1 MQIVDAEVP
10 KSFRL
15 DRVGVADPTTWNAK
29 ATCRGMQ
36 RLLQTLEELA
46 GRTDRTVQQQAAS
59 LLKEGIRIPSTTRL
73 EGFFGAIRYGR
84 GHNIASLD
92 SFEAAKAMRRLGDVM
107 TARAVRQQRLHHAS
121 TALYFDRA

>member
-73 EGFFGAIRYGR
+73 EGKAVAGEQCRTTCR
-84 GHNIASLD
+84 GKPN
-92 SFEAAKAMRRLGDVM
+92 KV
-107 TARAVRQQRLHHAS
+107 
-121 TALYFDRA
+121 AL

>member
-59 LLKEGIRIPSTTRL
+59 LLKEGIRIPSTTRQD
-73 EGFFGAIRYGR
+73 FSVQSAMDAVTISQAWT
-84 GHNIASLD
+84 ASRQ
-92 SFEAAKAMRRLGDVM
+92 RRP
-107 TARAVRQQRLHHAS
+107 
-121 TALYFDRA
+121 